1 MIFIRLSIMR
11 KNLIKINE
19 FMHLN
24 SLPILLLMIVFS
36 LINFITMS
44 HNLSYGYTSAFA
56 HFIFI
61 LPIYG
66 YCAKK
71 SIVFLGGIISS
82 NADPLIRGVIVLI
95 SIIAYIAVF
104 FIRTY

>member
-1 MIFIRLSIMR
+1 MMR

-61 LPIYG
+61 LPVYG

-71 SIVFLGGIISS
+71 SMVFLGGIISS
-82 NADPLIRGVIVLI
+82 NADPLNKKGDSADFNHCIYRC
-95 SIIAYIAVF
+95 F
-104 FIRTY
+104 FY

>member
-1 MIFIRLSIMR
+1 MDKLSNDFYSAINDEK

-61 LPIYG
+61 LPVYG

-71 SIVFLGGIISS
+71 SM
-82 NADPLIRGVIVLI
+82 
-95 SIIAYIAVF
+95 VF
-104 FIRTY
+104 FRWNNKF